1 MAFLFCLPAAAQV
14 NNGTLPATASVS
26 QRACQNMQHLVD
38 IGLVQL
44 PAGCRNVAGSH
55 FTRDEMTNLT
65 LQAMS
70 RLGMDAQGRIDGMQD
85 VRRPGYRETLA
96 LRSELYKD
104 LQNKGMITDPTL
116 LTDLSP
122 SSEAT
127 DEKKDEERKYKISG
141 EIRYDYVKHSGNP
154 RWNWRDSELLS
165 RLFLEGRIN
174 DNWHAFGM
182 IESTKRFLGHDHGEK
197 DDVFNDKRLYV
208 RGMLGNAAITAA
220 TTAL

>member
-1 MAFLFCLPAAAQV
+1 MRIPRILAAANVMAFLFCLPAAAQV

-44 PAGCRNVAGSH
+44 PAGCRDVAGSH

-70 RLGMDAQGRIDGMQD
+70 RLGMDAQGRIDGTQD

-104 LQNKGMITDPTL
+104 LQKKGMITDPTL

-127 DEKKDEERKYKISG
+127 DEKKTK
-141 EIRYDYVKHSGNP
+141 SGNT
-154 RWNWRDSELLS
+154 
-165 RLFLEGRIN
+165 RL
-174 DNWHAFGM
+174 AAKSAM
-182 IESTKRFLGHDHGEK
+182 TMSST
-197 DDVFNDKRLYV
+197 
-208 RGMLGNAAITAA
+208 AAIRAGTGATANCA
-220 TTAL
+220 AASSWKAASTTTGMPLA